1 MRILFFDIEVFPN
14 YFLLVVYDPYEK
26 KYNTFQLWEID
37 NVVASND
44 IFKLLKFLKDEKDTY
59 FCGYNSLGYDMQILT
74 EIVNKGLIS
83 ITKIKEFND
92 SLIESEW
99 PIYREEQLCNKTLDL
114 MLVNNYGPRSAKST
128 SLKKLEFNLRK
139 KKIQDLP
146 YHFNDTLTKEDQIN
160 EVIKYCK
167 YDVEVTKDIFSL
179 SKELINMRIEFG
191 KEQKLDV
198 LNSPEPDL
206 AKKFVYRE
214 LASYMNITEK
224 QFKDLRSYHDQ
235 IDVKLL
241 ILPFI
246 EFKHSHYQEV
256 LDYYNS
262 LSLKPTVK
270 SVRNPNLKVINLK
283 NVISKTIT
291 YDGLTTVYGS
301 GGVHASVAPGVYEE
315 NEEYMITTA
324 DFTSYYPHLQ
334 FIHDCIAG
342 HIPSELYSKLI
353 RFLFAERKKHNKGT
367 ALNYAYKILINL
379 LYGLSN
385 SEYSALYD
393 TRATLKTT
401 INGMLS
407 ISMIAD
413 KIYDIPNAKILMK
426 NTDGLEIYHLR
437 KDKNLIE
444 EILNS
449 ISTLINI
456 PIEIGY
462 YKKMIIRDV
471 NNYTSIDINNNV
483 KTKGI
488 FEDYEDTIKQG
499 AYHKDTSAMII
510 PKALKA
516 YYINNIP
523 IEDTI
528 NNENSIYEFC
538 YGNKGSSSYKWM
550 LTKYNPDNGVS
561 KSELFDSRFVRYFAG
576 GTDTLSQFWIKGA
589 RNGSIQAV
597 QAQTPIT
604 LLMNV
609 PKEDILDLDKHGNH
623 KPRLDRDGNI
633 IYRYPTLNREW
644 YINECYKIINQ
655 IENK

>member
-37 NVVASND
+37 NVVVSND

-146 YHFNDTLTKEDQIN
+146 YHFNDILTKEDQIN

-437 KDKNLIE
+437 KNKNLIE

-488 FEDYEDTIKQG
+488 FEDYNDIIKQG

-523 IEDTI
+523 VEDTI

-550 LTKYNPDNGVS
+550 LTKYNPDNGIS

-609 PKEDILDLDKHGNH
+609 PKKDILDLDKHGNH

-633 IYRYPTLNREW
+633 IYRYPTLNRQW
-644 YINECYKIINQ
+644 YINECNKIINQ
-655 IENK
+655 IN

>member
-37 NVVASND
+37 NVVVSND

-146 YHFNDTLTKEDQIN
+146 YHFNDILTKEDQIN

-488 FEDYEDTIKQG
+488 FEDYQDIIKQG

-516 YYINNIP
+516 YFINNIS

-538 YGNKGSSSYKWM
+538 YGNKGSNSYRWM
-550 LTKYNPDNGVS
+550 LTKYNPDNGIS

-576 GTDTLSQFWIKGA
+576 GNDTLSQFWVKGA

-597 QAQTPIT
+597 QAQTPVT

-609 PKEDILDLDKHGNH
+609 PKEDILDLDRHGNH
-623 KPRLDRDGNI
+623 KPRLDRNGDI

>member
-1 MRILFFDIEVFPN
+1 MRILFFDIEIYPN
-14 YFLLVVYDPYEK
+14 YFLLVVYDPYK
-26 KYNTFQLWEID
+26 KEHYIFQLWEVN
-37 NVVASND
+37 NVVAIND
-44 IFKLLKFLKDEKDTY
+44 LFKLFKFLELEKNSY
-59 FCGYNSLGYDMQILT
+59 FCGYNSLGYDMNILT
-74 EIVNKGLIS
+74 GI
-83 ITKIKEFND
+83 IKEKLTTNEQIKDFND
-92 SLIESEW
+92 RLINSEW
-99 PIYREEQLCNKTLDL
+99 PIYRENDLCNKTLDL

-146 YHFNDTLTKEDQIN
+146 YHFNDVLTKEIQIAD
-160 EVIKYCK
+160 VIKYCK
-167 YDVEVTKDIFSL
+167 YDVEVTLDIFNL

-191 KEQKLDV
+191 KEQTLDV

-214 LASYMNITEK
+214 LASYMNIGER

-256 LDYYNS
+256 LEYYNS
-262 LSLKPTVK
+262 LSLTPTVK

-301 GGVHASVAPGVYEE
+301 GGIHAAVSPGVYEE
-315 NEEYMITTA
+315 NEKYMITTA

-353 RFLFAERKKHNKGT
+353 RFLFTERKKHAKGT

-437 KDKNLIE
+437 TDKNIIE
-444 EILNS
+444 SILNS
-449 ISTLINI
+449 IATLINI

-462 YKKMIIRDV
+462 YKKMVIRDV
-471 NNYTSIDINNNV
+471 NNYISIDINDNL

-488 FEDYEDTIKQG
+488 FEDYDDIIKQG

-516 YYINNIP
+516 YFVHGTS
-523 IEDTI
+523 IEETI

-538 YGNKGSSSYKWM
+538 YGNKGSNSYRWM
-550 LTKYNPDNGVS
+550 LTKYNPENGIA

-576 GTDTLSQFWIKGA
+576 GTDTLSQLWVKGA
-589 RNGSIQAV
+589 REGSIQAV

-604 LLMNV
+604 MLMNV
-609 PKEDILDLDKHGNH
+609 PKTEILDFNRKGEWVPRKDK
-623 KPRLDRDGNI
+623 DGNV
-633 IYRYPTLNREW
+633 IYRYPTLNRDW
-644 YINECYKIINQ
+644 YIQECFKIINQ
-655 IENK
+655 IKNK

>member
-1 MRILFFDIEVFPN
+1 MRILLFDIEVFRN
-14 YFLLVVYDPYEK
+14 YFLVVVYDPYIKE
-26 KYNTFQLWEID
+26 YTIFQLWEVDGKVII
-37 NVVASND
+37 ND
-44 IFKLLKFLKDEKDTY
+44 LPRLLKFLELEKDSH
-59 FCGYNSLGYDMQILT
+59 FCGYNSLGYDMNILT
-74 EIVNKGLIS
+74 AIIKEKFTTNKQ
-83 ITKIKEFND
+83 IKEFND
-92 SLIESEW
+92 FLINNEW
-99 PIYREEQLCNKTLDL
+99 PVFREQDLCNKTLDL

-146 YHFNDTLTKEDQIN
+146 YHFNDILTKEIQIAD
-160 EVIKYCK
+160 VTKYCK
-167 YDVEVTKDIFSL
+167 YDVEVTLDVFNL

-191 KEQKLDV
+191 KEQNLDV

-214 LASYMNITEK
+214 LSTYMNISEK
-224 QFKDLRSYHDQ
+224 QFKDLRSYHDEL
-235 IDVKLL
+235 DVKLL

-262 LSLKPTVK
+262 LTLKPTVK
-270 SVRNPNLKVINLK
+270 SVRNSNIKVINLK

-301 GGVHASVAPGVYEE
+301 GGIHAAVTPGVYEE

-353 RFLFAERKKHNKGT
+353 KFLFSERKKHAKGT

-437 KDKNLIE
+437 TNKELVE
-444 EILNS
+444 QVLNS

-471 NNYTSIDINNNV
+471 NNYISIDINDNL
-483 KTKGI
+483 KTKGV
-488 FEDYEDTIKQG
+488 FEDYQDIIKQG

-516 YYINNIP
+516 YFVNGIS
-523 IEDTI
+523 IEETI
-528 NNENSIYEFC
+528 HNENNIYEFC
-538 YGNKGSSSYKWM
+538 YGNKGSNSYRWM
-550 LTKYNPDNGVS
+550 LTTYNPEKGLS
-561 KSELFDSRFVRYFAG
+561 TSELFDSRFVRYYAG
-576 GTDTLSQFWIKGA
+576 GYQTLSQLWVKGA
-589 RNGSIQAV
+589 REGSIQAT

-609 PKEDILDLDKHGNH
+609 PKTEILDLNKKGEWTPRKDK
-623 KPRLDRDGNI
+623 DGNI
-633 IYRYPTLNREW
+633 IYRYPNLNKEW

>member
-1 MRILFFDIEVFPN
+1 MRILFFDIEIFKN
-14 YFLLVVYDPYEK
+14 YFLVVVYDPYTKEH
-26 KYNTFQLWEID
+26 TLFQLWEVDDKVII
-37 NVVASND
+37 ND
-44 IFKLLKFLKDEKDTY
+44 LPRLLKFLESEKDSY
-59 FCGYNSLGYDMQILT
+59 FCGYNSLGYDMNILT
-74 EIVNKGLIS
+74 AIVKEKFTTNKQ
-83 ITKIKEFND
+83 IKEFND
-92 SLIESEW
+92 FLIGSEW
-99 PIYREEQLCNKTLDL
+99 SIYREQDLCNKTLDL

-146 YHFNDTLTKEDQIN
+146 YHFNDILTKEIQIAD
-160 EVIKYCK
+160 VIKYCK
-167 YDVEVTKDIFSL
+167 YDVEVTLDVFNL

-191 KEQKLDV
+191 REQNLDV

-214 LASYMNITEK
+214 LSKYMNISEK

-262 LSLKPTVK
+262 LSLVPTVK

-283 NVISKTIT
+283 NVISKIIT
-291 YDGLTTVYGS
+291 YDGLTTVFGS
-301 GGVHASVAPGVYEE
+301 GGVHASVASGIYEE

-353 RFLFAERKKHNKGT
+353 RFLFSERKKHAKGT

-437 KDKNLIE
+437 TDKE
-444 EILNS
+444 VVEQVLNS

-471 NNYTSIDINNNV
+471 NNYISIDINDNL
-483 KTKGI
+483 KTKGV
-488 FEDYEDTIKQG
+488 FEDYQDIIKQG

-516 YYINNIP
+516 YFVNSAS
-523 IEDTI
+523 IEETI
-528 NNENSIYEFC
+528 YNENNIYEFC
-538 YGNKGSSSYKWM
+538 YGNKGSNSYRWM
-550 LTKYNPDNGVS
+550 LTTYNSEKGLS
-561 KSELFDSRFVRYFAG
+561 TSELFDSRFVRYYAG
-576 GTDTLSQFWIKGA
+576 GYQTLSQLWVKGA
-589 RNGSIQAV
+589 REGSIQAT

-609 PKEDILDLDKHGNH
+609 PKTEILDLNKKGEWVPRQDK
-623 KPRLDRDGNI
+623 DGNV
-633 IYRYPTLNREW
+633 IYRYPNLNREW

-655 IENK
+655 IKNK

>member
-1 MRILFFDIEVFPN
+1 MI
-14 YFLLVVYDPYEK
+14 
-26 KYNTFQLWEID
+26 
-37 NVVASND
+37 
-44 IFKLLKFLKDEKDTY
+44 
-59 FCGYNSLGYDMQILT
+59 
-74 EIVNKGLIS
+74 
-83 ITKIKEFND
+83 
-92 SLIESEW
+92 
-99 PIYREEQLCNKTLDL
+99 
-114 MLVNNYGPRSAKST
+114 
-128 SLKKLEFNLRK
+128 
-139 KKIQDLP
+139 
-146 YHFNDTLTKEDQIN
+146 
-160 EVIKYCK
+160 
-167 YDVEVTKDIFSL
+167 
-179 SKELINMRIEFG
+179 
-191 KEQKLDV
+191 
-198 LNSPEPDL
+198 
-206 AKKFVYRE
+206 
-214 LASYMNITEK
+214 
-224 QFKDLRSYHDQ
+224 
-235 IDVKLL
+235 
-241 ILPFI
+241 
-246 EFKHSHYQEV
+246 
-256 LDYYNS
+256 
-262 LSLKPTVK
+262 
-270 SVRNPNLKVINLK
+270 
-283 NVISKTIT
+283 
-291 YDGLTTVYGS
+291 
-301 GGVHASVAPGVYEE
+301 HASVAPGIYEE
-315 NEEYMITTA
+315 DDKYMITTA

-488 FEDYEDTIKQG
+488 FEDYQDIIKQG

-550 LTKYNPDNGVS
+550 LTKYNPDSGVS

-576 GTDTLSQFWIKGA
+576 GTNTLSQFWIKGA

-609 PKEDILDLDKHGNH
+609 PKEDILDLDKYGNH

-633 IYRYPTLNREW
+633 IYRYPTLNRQW
-644 YINECYKIINQ
+644 YINECNKIINQ
-655 IENK
+655 IN

>member
-1 MRILFFDIEVFPN
+1 MRILFFDIEIYPN
-14 YFLLVVYDPYEK
+14 YFLMVCYDPYK
-26 KYNTFQLWEID
+26 KEHIIFQLWDI
-37 NVVASND
+37 NNQILIND
-44 IFKLLKFLKDEKDTY
+44 LPKLLKFLDIEKNTH
-59 FCGYNSLGYDMQILT
+59 FCGYNSLGYDMNILT
-74 EIVNKGLIS
+74 AIVKEKFTT
-83 ITKIKEFND
+83 TKQIKEFND
-92 SLIESEW
+92 FLICSEW
-99 PIYREEQLCNKTLDL
+99 SIYREGDLCNKTLDL

-146 YHFNDTLTKEDQIN
+146 YHFNDILTTETQIAD
-160 EVIKYCK
+160 VIKYCK
-167 YDVEVTKDIFSL
+167 YDVEVTVDIFNL
-179 SKELINMRIEFG
+179 SKDLINMRIEFG
-191 KEQKLDV
+191 NEQKLDV

-214 LASYMNITEK
+214 LASYMNIGEK

-262 LSLKPTVK
+262 LSLIPTVK
-270 SVRNPNLKVINLK
+270 SVKNPNIKVINLK

-301 GGVHASVAPGVYEE
+301 GGIHAAVAPGVYEE
-315 NEEYMITTA
+315 NDEYMITTA

-334 FIHDCIAG
+334 FVHDCIAG

-353 RFLFAERKKHNKGT
+353 RFLFAERKKHAKGT

-413 KIYDIPNAKILMK
+413 KIYDIPKAKILMK

-437 KDKNLIE
+437 ADKDSVE
-444 EILNS
+444 EILNN
-449 ISTLINI
+449 ISTLIDI
-456 PIEIGY
+456 PIELGY
-462 YKKMIIRDV
+462 YKKMVIRDV
-471 NNYTSIDINNNV
+471 NNYISIDINDNL

-488 FEDYEDTIKQG
+488 FEDYNDIIKQG

-516 YYINNIP
+516 YFVNDISV
-523 IEDTI
+523 EETI

-538 YGNKGSSSYKWM
+538 YGNKGSNSYRWM
-550 LTKYNPDNGVS
+550 LTKYNPDNGIS

-576 GTDTLSQFWIKGA
+576 GNDTLSQLWIKGA
-589 RNGSIQAV
+589 RSGTIQAV

-604 LLMNV
+604 LLMNI
-609 PKEDILDLDKHGNH
+609 PKTEILDLNRKGEWI
-623 KPRLDRDGNI
+623 PRYNRDGEI
-633 IYRYPTLNREW
+633 IYRYPNLNKDW
-644 YINECYKIINQ
+644 YIAECYKIINQ
-655 IENK
+655 INN

>member
-37 NVVASND
+37 NVVVSND

-74 EIVNKGLIS
+74 EIVNKNLIS

-146 YHFNDTLTKEDQIN
+146 YHFNDILTKEDQIN

-407 ISMIAD
+407 ISIIAD
-413 KIYDIPNAKILMK
+413 RIYDISNTKILMK

-437 KDKNLIE
+437 KDKDLVE
-444 EILNS
+444 QVLNYV
-449 ISTLINI
+449 STLIKI

-471 NNYTSIDINNNV
+471 NNYISVDINNNV

-488 FEDYEDTIKQG
+488 FEDYQDIIKQG

-516 YYINNIP
+516 YYISNIP

-550 LTKYNPDNGVS
+550 LTKYNPDNGIS

-633 IYRYPTLNREW
+633 IYRYPTLNRQW
-644 YINECYKIINQ
+644 YINECNKIINQ
-655 IENK
+655 IN

>member
-37 NVVASND
+37 NVVVSND

-146 YHFNDTLTKEDQIN
+146 YHFNDILTKEDQIN

-488 FEDYEDTIKQG
+488 FEDYQDIIKQG

-550 LTKYNPDNGVS
+550 LTKYNPDNGIS

-609 PKEDILDLDKHGNH
+609 PKKDILDLDKHGNH

-633 IYRYPTLNREW
+633 IYRYPTLNRQW
-644 YINECYKIINQ
+644 YINECNKIINQ
-655 IENK
+655 IN

>member
-37 NVVASND
+37 NVVVSND

-146 YHFNDTLTKEDQIN
+146 YHFNDILTKEDQIN

-488 FEDYEDTIKQG
+488 FEDYQDIIKQG

-550 LTKYNPDNGVS
+550 LTKYNPDSGVS

-633 IYRYPTLNREW
+633 IYRYPTLNRQW
-644 YINECYKIINQ
+644 YINECNKIINQ
-655 IENK
+655 IN